1 MPQVALDQA
10 TIDYRVLG
18 PEDSPHPPVLFV
30 HGILVDSRLWDRVA
44 EGLARQGFRCYLPNW
59 PLGSHTIP
67 VKDPGALSPSGV
79 ASMIRDFIGALGL
92 SDVTLVGNDTG
103 GGLCQ
108 LVIDAYPDQVG
119 RLVLTNCDAFDK
131 FPPFPFTLVFALLR
145 GPISIKLLSEQMRI
159 KALRHSP
166 LGFGLLVHPD
176 AQLTASWLE
185 PCRTDAR
192 IRRNVATLLRNVAK
206 TDLTD
211 VSTRL
216 GRFTKPVTIVWGQ
229 RDRAFTPA
237 LGRRL
242 AALFPNAA
250 LIEVPE
256 ARTFVSLDAPA
267 AVIDAIATVGAT
279 RLALDQRELADVG
292 VAVAEQVRATGQVLH
307 VPVVDLLRTGSRWP
321 RPCGP
326 RAPPPRCPASARS
339 AAAAADASLTSK
351 PALAACS
358 STVVT
363 FGRSPPGKISS
374 MMNLM
379 NRSSCHGQTAARAP

>member
-1 MPQVALDQA
+1 MPQVALEQA
-10 TIDYRVLG
+10 TIEYRVLG
-18 PEDSPHPPVLFV
+18 PEDSSHPPVVFV

-44 EGLARQGFRCYLPNW
+44 DGLARLGFRCYLPNW

-67 VKDPGALSPSGV
+67 VNEGAELSPRAV
-79 ASMIRDFIGALGL
+79 ATMIRDFIDKLGL

-108 LVIDAYPDQVG
+108 FVIDAYPDHVG

-145 GPISIKLLSEQMRI
+145 GPRSIKVLFEQMRI

-166 LGFGLLVHPD
+166 LGFGLLVNPD
-176 AQLTASWLE
+176 PQLTAAWLE
-185 PCRTDAR
+185 PGRTDVR
-192 IRRNVATLLRNVAK
+192 IRRDLARLLRAVAK

-216 GRFTKPVTIVWGQ
+216 PRFTKPVAVVWGQ

-242 AALFPNAA
+242 AALFPSST

-256 ARTFVSLDAPA
+256 ARTFVSLDNPSS
-267 AVIDAIATVGAT
+267 VIDAVATIGAS
-279 RLALDQRELADVG
+279 RL
-292 VAVAEQVRATGQVLH
+292 
-307 VPVVDLLRTGSRWP
+307 S
-321 RPCGP
+321 
-326 RAPPPRCPASARS
+326 
-339 AAAAADASLTSK
+339 
-351 PALAACS
+351 
-358 STVVT
+358 
-363 FGRSPPGKISS
+363 
-374 MMNLM
+374 
-379 NRSSCHGQTAARAP
+379 